1 MTEAA
6 LPGLDGWIGRE
17 EVAEDEASLVL
28 LRRLAALLDQDPA
41 SIRRGAPM
49 PEGWHVALFGPL
61 ARQSGLG
68 RDGHAALG
76 EFLPPVPLP
85 RRMFAGRRTWF
96 QAPIAIGAAVRR
108 VSRIA
113 AITPKAGRSGR
124 MIFVTVRHG
133 IESEGRECVVE
144 EQDLVYREAA
154 APGAAV
160 AGTPPPVLPDDAL
173 RERFT
178 PDTVLL
184 FRYSAVTNNGHR
196 IHYDAD
202 YARGAEGY
210 PALVVNGGIATTKLS
225 ELAKRQLPGPLRQV
239 TTRAG
244 RPLFVGREATLACSL
259 EAPGRARLWALDDAG
274 RLAFECVAECGA

>member
-1 MTEAA
+1 MDIDA
-6 LPGLDGWIGRE
+6 LQGWIGRE

-28 LRRLAALLDQDPA
+28 LKRLAALLDLDPA
-41 SIRRGAPM
+41 RIERGAPM

-68 RDGHAALG
+68 PDGHAARG
-76 EFLPPVPLP
+76 EFLPPIPLP

-96 QAPIAIGAAVRR
+96 QAPIPIGAEVRR

-113 AITPKAGRSGR
+113 AITPKQGRSGA

-133 IESEGRECVVE
+133 ILCDGRECVVE
-144 EQDLVYREAA
+144 EQDLVYRAAPEPGAPPAPEPMPPAIPAA
-154 APGAAV
+154 A
-160 AGTPPPVLPDDAL
+160 L
-173 RERFT
+173 RADFT
-178 PDTVLL
+178 PDTRLL

-202 YARGAEGY
+202 YAREVEGY
-210 PALVVNGGIATTKLS
+210 PALVVNGGITTTLLT
-225 ELAKRQLPGPLRQV
+225 ELAKQQLGAPIASI

-244 RPLFVGREATLACSL
+244 RPLFVDRTATFAAHREAA
-259 EAPGRARLWALDDAG
+259 GGVRLWALDDRG
-274 RLAFECVAECGA
+274 RLAFECLAEAA

>member
-1 MTEAA
+1 MDEAA
-6 LPGLDGWIGRE
+6 LQGWIGRE

-41 SIRRGAPM
+41 LIRRGAPM

-68 RDGHAALG
+68 PDGHAALG

-96 QAPIAIGAAVRR
+96 LAPVAIGSDVRR

-113 AITPKAGRSGR
+113 AITPKLGRSGR
-124 MIFVTVRHG
+124 MIFVTLRHG
-133 IESEGRECVVE
+133 IESAGRECVVE

-154 APGAAV
+154 APGTAA
-160 AGTPPPVLPDDAL
+160 ADQPPPDLPADAV

-178 PDTVLL
+178 PDTTLL

-202 YARGAEGY
+202 YARGTEGY
-210 PALVVNGGIATTKLS
+210 PALVVNGGITTTKLS
-225 ELAKRQLPGPLRQV
+225 ELAKRHLLGPLRQV

-244 RPLFVGREATLACSL
+244 RPLFAGRQATLACHL

-274 RLAFECVAECGA
+274 RLAFECVAECAA

>member
-1 MTEAA
+1 MD
-6 LPGLDGWIGRE
+6 GLQDWIGRSE
-17 EVAEDEASLVL
+17 TVEDEASLTV
-28 LRRLAALLDQDPA
+28 LRRLAALLDLDPWA
-41 SIRRGAPM
+41 LRRGMPM

-68 RDGHAALG
+68 PDGHAALG

-96 QAPIAIGAAVRR
+96 NVPIAIGAEVRR

-113 AITPKAGRSGR
+113 AITPKQGRSGA

-154 APGAAV
+154 APGAAPHDPAPPELP
-160 AGTPPPVLPDDAL
+160 AGAV
-173 RERFT
+173 RESFT
-178 PDTVLL
+178 PDTTLL
-184 FRYSAVTNNGHR
+184 FRYSAVTYNGHR

-202 YARGAEGY
+202 YARGVEGY
-210 PALVVNGGIATTKLS
+210 PALVVNGGITTTKLT
-225 ELAKRQLPGPLRQV
+225 ELAKRHLPGPIAKV

-244 RPLFVGREATLACSL
+244 RPLFVGREVTLAAHA
-259 EAPGRARLWALDDAG
+259 EAPGKVRLWALDDGG
-274 RLAFECVAECGA
+274 RLAFETLAECAS

>member
-1 MTEAA
+1 MDEAA
-6 LPGLDGWIGRE
+6 LQGWIGRE

-41 SIRRGAPM
+41 VIRRGAPI

-68 RDGHAALG
+68 PDGHAALG

-96 QAPIAIGAAVRR
+96 QAPVAIGAEVRR
-108 VSRIA
+108 ISRIT
-113 AITPKAGRSGR
+113 AITPKSGRSGR
-124 MIFVTVRHG
+124 MIFVTIRHG
-133 IESEGRECVVE
+133 IESAGRECVVE
-144 EQDLVYREAA
+144 EQDLVYREATT
-154 APGAAV
+154 PGAPA
-160 AGTPPPVLPDDAL
+160 AEPASPALPDGAT
-173 RERFT
+173 RETFV
-178 PDTVLL
+178 PDTTLL
-184 FRYSAVTNNGHR
+184 FRYSAVTYNGHR

-202 YARGAEGY
+202 YARGTEGY
-210 PALVVNGGIATTKLS
+210 PALVVNGGITTTKLT
-225 ELAKRQLPGPLRQV
+225 ELAKRHLPGPLRKV

-244 RPLFVGREATLACSL
+244 RPLFVGREVTLACHL

-274 RLAFECVAECGA
+274 RLAFECVAEYAA

>member
-1 MTEAA
+1 MDEAA
-6 LPGLDGWIGRE
+6 LQGWIGRE
-17 EVAEDEASLVL
+17 EIAEDEASLVL

-41 SIRRGAPM
+41 TLRRGAPM

-68 RDGHAALG
+68 PDGHAALG

-96 QAPIAIGAAVRR
+96 NAPIAIGAQVRR

-113 AITPKAGRSGR
+113 AITPKTGRSGR

-133 IESEGRECVVE
+133 IESDGRECVVE

-154 APGAAV
+154 TPGAA
-160 AGTPPPVLPDDAL
+160 AAEAPPPVLPADAV
-173 RERFT
+173 REGFT
-178 PDTVLL
+178 PDTMLL

-202 YARGAEGY
+202 YARGTEGY
-210 PALVVNGGIATTKLS
+210 PALVVNGGITTTKLS
-225 ELAKRQLPGPLRQV
+225 ELAKRHLPGPLRQV

-244 RPLFVGREATLACSL
+244 RPLFVGRAATMACHV
-259 EAPGRARLWALDDAG
+259 EAPGRTRLWALDDTG
-274 RLAFECVAECGA
+274 RLAFECVAEGGA

>member
-1 MTEAA
+1 MDDAE
-6 LPGLDGWIGRE
+6 LQRWIGRE

-41 SIRRGAPM
+41 EIRRGAPM

-61 ARQSGLG
+61 ARQCGLG
-68 RDGHAALG
+68 PDGHAALG

-96 QAPIAIGAAVRR
+96 RAPIAIGSDVRR

-113 AITPKAGRSGR
+113 AITPKTGRSGR

-133 IESEGRECVVE
+133 IESGGRECVVE

-154 APGAAV
+154 TPGATA
-160 AGTPPPVLPDDAL
+160 ADPPPPVLPDGAV
-173 RERFT
+173 RESFT
-178 PDTVLL
+178 PDTTLL

-202 YARGAEGY
+202 YARGTEGY
-210 PALVVNGGIATTKLS
+210 PALVVNGGITTTKLT
-225 ELAKRQLPGPLRQV
+225 ELAKRHLPGPLRQV

-244 RPLFVGREATLACSL
+244 RPLFVGRQATLACHL

-274 RLAFECVAECGA
+274 RLAFECVAECAV